1 MKTYKMFN
9 ETTHNKV
16 GKDNNHRNMVYYKN
30 NIQEGK
36 KMRKKSKKQQVIL
49 TLIMAIALTALPQQ
63 AIAVTASPQT
73 YKKVSPTQTPKN
85 GPDLVAKYCDT
96 GFKKLKDRS
105 YLIPKNGKMSFAAND
120 LTEDKHYGSLL
131 DDAIYITIKKIGGCS
146 VKVSF
151 SDPSVASCK
160 VEIDRD
166 RKSRKTSFTIEEIK
180 SKKAGTTTMTITIR
194 VGKSVREYS
203 CKLTFKKYQKN
214 PVKSFKLGKKN
225 FAFAFS
231 PKKAK
236 VRANEV
242 TNPARA
248 KLQTLKV
255 KKKQKKLKLSVKLKK
270 GYRIKNIWR
279 VGKYGSYNKVKNGTK
294 LKLSKHKLNK
304 ESLYVEYIDKDNSVY
319 SLGMYVKIK
328 RK

>member
-1 MKTYKMFN
+1 M
-9 ETTHNKV
+9 
-16 GKDNNHRNMVYYKN
+16 
-30 NIQEGK
+30 
-36 KMRKKSKKQQVIL
+36 MRKKSKKQRVIL

-63 AIAVTASPQT
+63 AIAVTASPQPT
-73 YKKVSPTQTPKN
+73 PLSPPSPQADKKVSPTQTPKS
-85 GPDLVAKYCDT
+85 GPDLVAKYCDIS
-96 GFKKLKDRS
+96 FKKLKDRS

-120 LTEDKHYGSLL
+120 LTEDKHYGDLF
-131 DDAIYITIKKIGGCS
+131 DDPIYITIKKIGGCS

-160 VEIDRD
+160 VETDRD
-166 RKSRKTSFTIEEIK
+166 RKSRETSFTIEEIK

-194 VGKSVREYS
+194 VGQSVREYS
-203 CKLTFKKYQKN
+203 CKLTFKKYQEN

-225 FAFAFS
+225 FASAFS

-242 TNPARA
+242 MNPARA
-248 KLQTLKV
+248 KVQTLKV
-255 KKKQKKLKLSVKLKK
+255 KKKQKKVKLSVKLKK

-279 VGKYGSYNKVKNGTK
+279 YSYSKCCFNKVKNGTK
-294 LKLSKHKLNK
+294 IKLSKNK
-304 ESLYVEYIDKDNSVY
+304 MNEEWLAVEYIDKDNSVY
-319 SLGMYVKIK
+319 NLRLDVKIK